1 MTDTSLKPVIG
12 ELESLFD
19 TFNGAFFEKKLE
31 RPVITVSPDNT
42 KGAYGWCTGWKA
54 WQDGIREGGFYEI
67 NMCAE
72 YLNRPFEET
81 CSTLIH
87 EMVHLWNLQE
97 GGTGHFPIRHI
108 PQPKVQGCRRSPRPD
123 RREKRQIRV

>member
-19 TFNGAFFEKKLE
+19 TFTGAFFGKKLE

-54 WQDGIREGGFYEI
+54 WQNGIREGGFYEI
-67 NMCAE
+67 NMCA
-72 YLNRPFEET
+72 
-81 CSTLIH
+81 
-87 EMVHLWNLQE
+87 
-97 GGTGHFPIRHI
+97 
-108 PQPKVQGCRRSPRPD
+108 
-123 RREKRQIRV
+123 